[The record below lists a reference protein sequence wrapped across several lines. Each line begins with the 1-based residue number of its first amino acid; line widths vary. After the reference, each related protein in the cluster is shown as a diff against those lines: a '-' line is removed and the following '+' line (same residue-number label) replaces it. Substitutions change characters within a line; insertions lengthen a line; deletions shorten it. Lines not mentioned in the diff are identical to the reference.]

1 MCCQDRVGLT
11 QEQTLYVLMKRIVQV
26 NIKRQ
31 YYQPSVKNVI
41 LMSEKTV
48 LSDIISA
55 VNWKGNRLYDIFA
68 IKVAF
73 SGLYFVFRVF
83 LLICYLF

>member
-68 IKVAF
+68 IKVPF
-73 SGLYFVFRVF
+73 SGLYFVCRVF
-83 LLICYLF
+83 LLISYLF